1 MCGIPDL
8 AIAIHQDT
16 ACQWI
21 FISICAWLCC
31 VRFSVAAMMAMMI
44 GDPCF
49 NLRGLDQWIK
59 WNGCTTF
66 TLRAARAGGDQAGKT
81 LSQVVMRSSGWPGAA
96 IGPLRITHPLLLAEE
111 ARHWRWW
118 GQLTRSWVT
127 PLPLEWDNLSGDNTC
142 SVVTAGVYH
151 RLSSLLRIDVSAF
164 ERLLHSS
171 SVSTYTLL

>member
-21 FISICAWLCC
+21 FISICAWRCC

-66 TLRAARAGGDQAGKT
+66 TLWAARAGGDQAGKT
-81 LSQVVMRSSGWPGAA
+81 LSQVAMRPSGWPGAA

-118 GQLTRSWVT
+118 GQLMSHASAARIETIYLATMRAPWSRLVFIAASAHY
-127 PLPLEWDNLSGDNTC
+127 SG
-142 SVVTAGVYH
+142 
-151 RLSSLLRIDVSAF
+151 
-164 ERLLHSS
+164 
-171 SVSTYTLL
+171 